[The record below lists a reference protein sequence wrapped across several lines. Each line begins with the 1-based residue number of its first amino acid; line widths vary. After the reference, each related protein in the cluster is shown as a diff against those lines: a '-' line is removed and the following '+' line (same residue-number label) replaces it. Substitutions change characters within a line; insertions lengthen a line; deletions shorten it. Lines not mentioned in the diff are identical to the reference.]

1 MVESIVSNLFIIL
14 IALDPT
20 DPPGKPVVVDSD
32 KNFIKIQWD
41 KPKKDGGAPVL
52 SYNVERKD
60 PRTGVWTKINDDPIK
75 VTFLIPRQ
83 TISVLLEYYRERFL
97 HVIWRSQIEQLKCLN
112 LSIITSVCSQAQLV
126 ENIVFQVKVS

>member
-1 MVESIVSNLFIIL
+1 MVICMGWINYELFIHVFI
-14 IALDPT
+14 ILDPT

-41 KPKKDGGAPVL
+41 KPKRDGGAPVL

-83 TISVLLEYYRERFL
+83 AILVF
-97 HVIWRSQIEQLKCLN
+97 CLN
-112 LSIITSVCSQAQLV
+112 ITEKVFTCYMTLTNWATEMFPALSNYVSV
-126 ENIVFQVKVS
+126 

>member
-1 MVESIVSNLFIIL
+1 MVICMGWINYELFIHVFI
-14 IALDPT
+14 ILDPT

-41 KPKKDGGAPVL
+41 KPKRDGGAPVL

-75 VTFLIPRQ
+75 VIFLIPRQ
-83 TISVLLEYYRERFL
+83 AISVLLEYYRESFYML
-97 HVIWRSQIEQLKCLN
+97 YDAYK
-112 LSIITSVCSQAQLV
+112 LSNWNVSSLV
-126 ENIVFQVKVS
+126 KLRLCVAKLSW